1 MTEEPAKMQKAIEL
15 PDHLWQELIERE
27 RRDQIKRNEDFA
39 KKLAQMPQQER
50 EELKRMQEIESA
62 PETRTDEE
70 LRLEDERAMQ
80 LLEQMRENG
89 SY

>member
-1 MTEEPAKMQKAIEL
+1 MTEESVKMPKPIEL
-15 PDHLWQELIERE
+15 PDHLWQEILERE

-39 KKLAQMPQQER
+39 KKLAQMLHQER

-62 PETRTDEE
+62 PKTRTDEE
-70 LRLEDERAMQ
+70 LRLEDERAIQ
-80 LLEQMRENG
+80 LLEQMRRDG